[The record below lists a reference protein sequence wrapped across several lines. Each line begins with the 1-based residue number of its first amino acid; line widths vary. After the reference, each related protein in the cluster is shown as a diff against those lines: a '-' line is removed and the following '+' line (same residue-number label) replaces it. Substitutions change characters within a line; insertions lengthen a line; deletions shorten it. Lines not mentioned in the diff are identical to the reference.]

1 MIKKIDHIGIA
12 VNNLEESIK
21 IYKDILGLEFKGTQ
35 EIKDQKIIVASLLA
49 GDVKIQL
56 VQPTHPDS
64 TMRKFIDK
72 KGEGMHHIAFL
83 VYNIDASLKALS
95 EKGVKLIDEKAR
107 IGADNAKIAFIHP
120 KDMNRVLIEFVE
132 RS

>member
-1 MIKKIDHIGIA
+1 
-12 VNNLEESIK
+12 
-21 IYKDILGLEFKGTQ
+21 
-35 EIKDQKIIVASLLA
+35 
-49 GDVKIQL
+49 
-56 VQPTHPDS
+56 
-64 TMRKFIDK
+64 
-72 KGEGMHHIAFL
+72 MHHIAFL
-83 VYNIDASLKALS
+83 VDNIEVSLKALS